1 MSASSGRPWSRAASF
16 PMEQGFV
23 SRGDVSELLSL
34 SKTATYARLR
44 RLTEHGRL
52 VRVGGKY
59 YLPGTVVPPERHR
72 EAILEYLAGAGFA
85 YRQDIV
91 DLLHIQPKQ
100 CTLVLHRMVEEG
112 ALVQLGQKY
121 FLPEREKRKAE

>member
-1 MSASSGRPWSRAASF
+1 MSASSGRPWS
-16 PMEQGFV
+16 
-23 SRGDVSELLSL
+23 
-34 SKTATYARLR
+34 
-44 RLTEHGRL
+44 
-52 VRVGGKY
+52 
-59 YLPGTVVPPERHR
+59 LPESVVPPERHR

>member
-1 MSASSGRPWSRAASF
+1 MGKFDGVLLASDF
-16 PMEQGFV
+16 
-23 SRGDVSELLSL
+23 DNTLLY
-34 SKTATYARLR
+34 TEDALR
-44 RLTEHGRL
+44 T
-52 VRVGGKY
+52 GG
-59 YLPGTVVPPERHR
+59 PVPPLPERHR